1 MHLSTILAVPLLAGA
16 VSAAVGGPG
25 SQVEQQTR
33 AAAAAAAPVIVP
45 GNYIVEFAD
54 GHDTDE
60 FYRTIAA
67 NASRKMDLNFKLFRG
82 ASIQFHAANETSAS
96 DATEQLAA
104 LPAVKRMWPVRQY
117 HIPEHTRHWAGDD
130 TSLEKEGNSETA
142 RRAAEDTFS
151 THVMTQVDQLRAK
164 GITGKGVRVAVVDT
178 GVDFLHPALG
188 GCFGPGCLVSFG
200 YDLVGD
206 AYTGSNKPVASNNPP
221 MDCNGH
227 GTHVSGILAAQ
238 AGSNTFGVTGAAPGV
253 ELGMFRVFGCA
264 GNVNDDVLIAAFN
277 RAYEAGADVIT
288 SSVGGSSGW
297 PDEAWAVAT
306 ARIVA
311 NGVPCTLSAGNE
323 GSNGQFYASAA
334 ADGEGVVSV
343 ASVDN
348 TLAPTLFTKASYVV
362 QDAAKV
368 NTSFGFTAGSPA
380 NWSGVSLPLW
390 AATFDTNS
398 QTDLCDPLP
407 ASTKNLTGNIVLV
420 RRGTCLFTIKA
431 QNALARGAQ
440 YVIVYN
446 NAPGTLQVDVS
457 AVPGIKGMAMVTPEQ
472 GAAWIAALA
481 RNETVLVSMTD
492 PTTAP
497 KVLSNLN
504 NTLTGGFVSSYSSWG
519 PTFDVD
525 VKPQFSAP
533 GGQIL
538 STYPRAQGSYAVL
551 SGTSMACPLVAGVY
565 ALLIEA
571 RPDLRSNPAALAALL
586 SSTAQPNLYNDGTSR
601 KSVGRLA
608 PVSQQGG
615 GLVQVY
621 DAAYATTLLSESSL
635 SFNDSDHHVAVRNFT
650 ITNHGRTSVVY
661 TLSHV
666 GAATAYTFLAG
677 SDITPAQFPLTLEV
691 VDAIASL
698 NYTTS
703 DNNSGS
709 DGTTITIPAGQRRV
723 VQVSAEPPAG
733 LDATRL
739 PVYSGYVAINGSDGS
754 SLSLPYLGVV
764 GSLRSL
770 TVLDPVQTYLSKVS
784 LSRAN
789 ASVTTPPSTAR
800 VAPNTLFVLPLRL
813 PPGQQNLTE
822 TQQVAVVTANRTT
835 SLVQANLNLVMGS
848 AFIRADLVP
857 IKLCPAPPTT
867 TSSSSS
873 AATSTAAATPSI
885 QDILGY
891 KTFGSIQNFPVYYM
905 SRDTFNAT
913 WDGGMADGTYAPPGL
928 YKIVFHALHI
938 FGDPAQPSDYD
949 IVETDPFRI
958 RYLDLP
964 SVLSPS
970 TSKKMLRRQR
980 ISECP

>member
-1 MHLSTILAVPLLAGA
+1 MHLPTLLAAPLLAGA

-25 SQVEQQTR
+25 SQIEQQAR
-33 AAAAAAAPVIVP
+33 AAAAAPIVP
-45 GNYIVEFAD
+45 GNYIVEFED
-54 GHDTDE
+54 GHDTQD
-60 FYRTIAA
+60 FYNTIAA
-67 NASRKMDLNFKLFRG
+67 NASRKMDLNFRLFRG
-82 ASIQFHAANETSAS
+82 ASIQFHAPNETSAT
-96 DATEQLAA
+96 DATAQLAA
-104 LPAVKRMWPVRQY
+104 LPAVKQLWPVRQY
-117 HIPEHTRHWAGDD
+117 RIPEHTRHWVANVSDD
-130 TSLEKEGNSETA
+130 PETVK
-142 RRAAEDTFS
+142 RATADTFS
-151 THVMTQVDQLRAK
+151 THVMTQIDQLRAK

-178 GVDFLHPALG
+178 GVDYLHPALG

-206 AYTGSNKPVASNNPP
+206 AYTGNNKPAPSGNPP

-238 AGSNTFGVTGAAPGV
+238 QGSNTFGVTGAAPGV
-253 ELGMFRVFGCA
+253 EIGMFRVFGCE

-288 SSVGGSSGW
+288 SSVGGPSGW
-297 PDEAWAVAT
+297 SDEAWAVAT

-323 GSNGQFYASAA
+323 GSSGQFYASAA

-348 TLAPTLFTKASYVV
+348 TLSPTLFSKATFV
-362 QDAAKV
+362 DTAKA
-368 NTSFGFTAGSPA
+368 NTSFGYTAGSPA
-380 NWSGVSLPLW
+380 NWSSVTLPLW
-390 AATFDTNS
+390 AATYNTNT

-407 ASTKNLTGNIVLV
+407 AKNATNDLSGYIVLV

-431 QNALARGAQ
+431 QNALARGAK
-440 YVIVYN
+440 YIIVYN
-446 NAPGTLQVDVS
+446 NVPGTLQVDVS
-457 AVPGIKGMAMVTPEQ
+457 AVPGVKGMAMVTADQ

-481 RNETVLVSMTD
+481 RNETVTVAMTD
-492 PTTAP
+492 PVTAP
-497 KVLSNLN
+497 KVLSNVN
-504 NTLTGGFVSSYSSWG
+504 NTQTGGFVSSYSSWG

-538 STYPRAQGSYAVL
+538 STFPRAQGSYAVL

-571 RPDLRSNPAALAALL
+571 RPDLRTNPAALGSLL

-601 KSVGRLA
+601 RHPNLLA
-608 PVSQQGG
+608 PVSQQGA

-666 GAATAYTFLAG
+666 GAATAYTFLG
-677 SDITPAQFPLTLEV
+677 DTDIQPAQYPLTLEV
-691 VDAIASL
+691 VDAAATL

-703 DNNSGS
+703 DKANGG
-709 DGTTITIPAGQRRV
+709 DGTTVTIPAGQRRV
-723 VQVSAEPPAG
+723 VSVSAAPPTG

-739 PVYSGYVAINGSDGS
+739 PVYSGYIAINGSDGS
-754 SLSLPYLGVV
+754 ALSLPYLGVV

-770 TVLDPVQTYLSKVS
+770 TVLDAVQTYLSKVYIGRS
-784 LSRAN
+784 SPN
-789 ASVTTPPSTAR
+789 SSVPVPPPTLR
-800 VAPNTLFVLPLRL
+800 IAPNTLFVLPLRL
-813 PPGQQNLTE
+813 PPGQQNLTDA
-822 TQQVAVVTANRTT
+822 QQEALLLANHTT

-848 AFIRADLVP
+848 PLIRADLVP
-857 IKLCPAPPTT
+857 IKLCPTPASSTAPSSTT
-867 TSSSSS
+867 T
-873 AATSTAAATPSI
+873 TVPTPTLH
-885 QDILGY
+885 DVLGY
-891 KTFGSIQNFPVYYM
+891 KTFGSIEGFPVQYM

-938 FGDPAQPSDYD
+938 FGDLTKPSDYD

-958 RYLDLP
+958 RYLEVP
-964 SVLSPS
+964 TGSSPAS
-970 TSKKMLRRQR
+970 PTGKAVPKMMMRRQPLA
-980 ISECP
+980 ECP